1 MEQFDKIVQWF
12 VSNMSNIGTIATIL
26 AFVVSIVV
34 LAFSAYRYVTIRR
47 DELKDK
53 RYGKYHQ
60 LIRDI
65 STGSDGGGPLKLASQ
80 RAYLY
85 ELRHFPEYRVLTR
98 RVLSSFV
105 EEWGGETDNKST
117 ILRFEIQDTLNA
129 LRGSWPCRQEKVA
142 FVTVGGVKAGK

>member
-1 MEQFDKIVQWF
+1 MDQLDKIVQWF
-12 VSNMSNIGTIATIL
+12 ALNMNNLGTVATIL

-65 STGSDGGGPLKLASQ
+65 STGSDGAGQLKLVSQ
-80 RAYLY
+80 RAYIY
-85 ELRHFPEYRVLTR
+85 ELRHFPEYRALTR
-98 RVLSSFV
+98 RVLASLI
-105 EEWGGETDNKST
+105 EEWGGENEGKNAT
-117 ILRFEIQDTLNA
+117 LRYEVQETLNA
-129 LRGSWPCRQEKVA
+129 LRGSWPCREEKVVL
-142 FVTVGGVKAGK
+142 VTVGACTAVK

>member
-1 MEQFDKIVQWF
+1 MEQFDKTVQWF
-12 VSNMSNIGTIATIL
+12 VLNMNNIGTVATIL
-26 AFVVSIVV
+26 AFVISIVV

-65 STGSDGGGPLKLASQ
+65 STGSDGAGRLKLASQ
-80 RAYLY
+80 RAYIY

-98 RVLSSFV
+98 RVLASLI
-105 EEWGGETDNKST
+105 EEWGGDTDNKSN
-117 ILRFEIQDTLNA
+117 ILRFEIQETLNA
-129 LRGSWPCRQEKVA
+129 LRGSWPCRAEKVA
-142 FVTVGGVKAGK
+142 FVVVGGDTAGK